1 MRRTDRTLLV
11 ALVFSLGLGAA
22 DVACADHVRFDGVL
36 PNGAPYSTP
45 IESMQSERYRYIVR
59 QHTDYSCG
67 AAALATV
74 LRYGYGLNVDET
86 TVIEGMLG
94 VSNPTLVKQRG
105 FSLLDIKQYVLL
117 LGLRGHGYRVDEARL
132 RKLRVPGLVLMNVN
146 GFTHFVVLKLVHAD
160 TVELADPILGNRS
173 LPLADFLKAWP
184 SHVVF
189 VVIGSDFD
197 RNTVLLQPV
206 NKPSARA
213 LFARQGPITNE
224 ELLDFGF
231 TNADLF

>member
-1 MRRTDRTLLV
+1 MRCIVLTTVLL
-11 ALVFSLGLGAA
+11 SL
-22 DVACADHVRFDGVL
+22 ACTHGVRAGEIRFDGVL
-36 PNGAPYSTP
+36 PNGASYTTP
-45 IESMQSERYRYIVR
+45 VESMQAARYRNMVR

-67 AAALATV
+67 AAALATI
-74 LRYGYGLNVDET
+74 LRYGYRLDVDET
-86 TVIEGMLG
+86 TVIQGMMG
-94 VSNPTLVKQRG
+94 VSDPAIVRQRG
-105 FSLLDIKQYVLL
+105 FSLLDIKHYVELL
-117 LGLRGHGYRVDEARL
+117 SMRGRGYRVDEARL
-132 RKLRVPGLVLMNVN
+132 RTLRIPGLVLMNVN
-146 GFTHFVVLKLVHAD
+146 GFTHFVVLKLVHND

-173 LPLADFLKAWP
+173 LPLADFIKSWP

-206 NKPSARA
+206 TKPSARA
-213 LFARQGPITNE
+213 LFARQGPITNA